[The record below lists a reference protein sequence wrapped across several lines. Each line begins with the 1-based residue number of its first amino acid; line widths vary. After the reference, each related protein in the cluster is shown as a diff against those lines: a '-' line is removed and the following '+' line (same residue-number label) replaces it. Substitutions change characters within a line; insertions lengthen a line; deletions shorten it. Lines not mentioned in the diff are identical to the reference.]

1 MKKVNLTFSLLI
13 MFMFSCQEVDHAK
26 ITSLNSFEN
35 MNKITN
41 ELITFN
47 ASNLSTFITKES
59 EGILW
64 MDKNQMAVSS
74 FEHLDGSLI
83 DAKELDFNS
92 LAKPFNKERIDK
104 NTMSSRIMSFDY
116 GNFNMPQVWFADQFI
131 TNLLEVDDLSQVTTL
146 VFSFNVQVLN
156 SLLPQEDK
164 DELLL
169 LSSTVLSIRD
179 FLLNG
184 GLDILYDEMILV
196 YGDPTDPSTPSIGGR
211 VQGCSVD
218 TRAVWGSAVIGL
230 TTGAVSGAYAGA
242 TGGSIAP
249 GIGTVTGAV
258 SGAVIGGA
266 VGFVSGALAGVAGS
280 LLLTCFR

>member
-1 MKKVNLTFSLLI
+1 MKKVSYVLFLI
-13 MFMFSCQEVDHAK
+13 SFMFSCQELEDAGN
-26 ITSLNSFEN
+26 TNLNSFEDI
-35 MNKITN
+35 NKITN

-47 ASNLSTFITKES
+47 ASKLSTFMTKES
-59 EGILW
+59 DGSLW
-64 MDKNQMAVSS
+64 MDKNQMTVSS
-74 FEHLDGSLI
+74 FEHLDGYLI
-83 DAKELDFNS
+83 NASGLDIEL
-92 LAKPFNKERIDK
+92 LAKPFGKERIDR
-104 NTMSSRIMSFDY
+104 NTMSNRVMNIDY
-116 GNFNMPQVWFADQFI
+116 GNFNMPQVWFADQLI
-131 TNLLEVDDLSQVTTL
+131 TNLLEVEDLYEVTDV
-146 VFSFNVQVLN
+146 VFSFNLQVLN
-156 SLLPQEDK
+156 SLLTQAEK
-164 DELLL
+164 DELLV
-169 LSSTVLSIRD
+169 LSSSALSIRD

-184 GLDILYDEMILV
+184 GVDILYDEMILV
-196 YGDPTDPSTPSIGGR
+196 YGDPTDPSNPSIGGR